1 MVRPPKLGRIL
12 AAEAS
17 LQPVLAKA
25 HELRALAG
33 LLDGFLPPDL
43 ARQTRV
49 VNCRDGELVLV
60 AAAPAAAAKLRLL
73 APSLAN
79 FFLKQRLQV
88 NSVSIRVQPNGSRGA
103 SAAPRKTAY
112 LSTLTLDRM
121 GKLYKSMAPSPAR
134 EALGVLLRRQGA
146 APEVSSG
153 ETRPQTAAGSPA
165 GRKPRP

>member
-1 MVRPPKLGRIL
+1 MVRPPKLDRIL
-12 AAEAS
+12 AAEAT

-33 LLDGFLPPDL
+33 LLDGFLPPAL

-79 FFLKQRLQV
+79 FFLKQRWQV
-88 NSVSIRVQPNGSRGA
+88 NSVSIRVQPNASRTA
-103 SAAPRKTAY
+103 DAAPQKSVY
-112 LSTLTLDRM
+112 FSTPALDSL
-121 GKLYKSMAPSPAR
+121 GSLYKTMRNSPAR
-134 EALGVLLRRQGA
+134 EALRALLQRQGVTPA
-146 APEVSSG
+146 GPP
-153 ETRPQTAAGSPA
+153 RQTEPGSPSA
-165 GRKPRP
+165 RKRRI